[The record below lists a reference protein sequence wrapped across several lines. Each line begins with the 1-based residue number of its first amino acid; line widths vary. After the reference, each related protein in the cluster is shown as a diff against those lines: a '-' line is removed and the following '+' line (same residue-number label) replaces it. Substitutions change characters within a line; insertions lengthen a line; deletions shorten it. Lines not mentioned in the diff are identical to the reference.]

1 MFYLCRAHGYVA
13 SPHPSTL
20 NKLLKMIEIDRA
32 HGYVHMLTLPP
43 FLPSELIAHFSF
55 KNLWAGFIKV
65 YACTD
70 IKNDQSVVILLKI
83 YGLAS

>member
-1 MFYLCRAHGYVA
+1 
-13 SPHPSTL
+13 
-20 NKLLKMIEIDRA
+20 MIEIDRA
-32 HGYVHMLTLPP
+32 HGYVHMLTLRPFLPFLP

-70 IKNDQSVVILLKI
+70 IKNDRSMVILLKI
-83 YGLAS
+83 YGPAS

>member
-1 MFYLCRAHGYVA
+1 
-13 SPHPSTL
+13 
-20 NKLLKMIEIDRA
+20 MIEIDRA

-70 IKNDQSVVILLKI
+70 IKNDRSVVILNLWAGFIKV
-83 YGLAS
+83 YVLHDLNE

>member
-32 HGYVHMLTLPP
+32 HGYVDMVHMLTLSL
-43 FLPSELIAHFSF
+43 FLLPAMNAELIAHFSF
-55 KNLWAGFIKV
+55 KNLWASLKKV
-65 YACTD
+65 CNLRD
-70 IKNDQSVVILLKI
+70 LNE
-83 YGLAS
+83 

>member
-1 MFYLCRAHGYVA
+1 
-13 SPHPSTL
+13 
-20 NKLLKMIEIDRA
+20 MIEIDRA
-32 HGYVHMLTLPP
+32 HGYVHMLTLRPFLP

-70 IKNDQSVVILLKI
+70 IKNDRSMVILLKI
-83 YGLAS
+83 YEPAS